1 MLLFIADGMG
11 REYREMASLVRHGE
25 PGKLAMDQLPVQRVH
40 RTGNLSGVVDSAAS
54 ATTIATG
61 VATWNGAIGVGHD
74 GRPRDGLTDVVHART
89 EGGERV
95 MGLGLVS
102 TAQLAHATPAA
113 FIAHHPNRG
122 DYPLIA
128 AQMVVSE
135 EADVMLGGGR
145 MHFGDPRTEPPTG
158 LLAHADAAL
167 VGSRGALLEAADA
180 ARAGAATPT
189 RLWGVFD
196 EDHLAWVADGPHPEI
211 PSIAEMTESAIAL
224 LDARFGA
231 WLLVVEGARIDHGG
245 HGNDLRLALAET
257 LAFDDALA
265 AALRWADGR
274 DDVSTFVVSDHETGG
289 LEWRGEM
296 PANAEPTLPPG
307 APLHTL
313 RDADLPP
320 HRWRNPAHS
329 NDDVAL
335 LATGPCAEQL
345 PEGPT
350 DHGQLHDVLRG
361 CISGQPA
368 APRARLPT
376 VDGFVDDLDTPIAAG
391 VELTLRARAD
401 EVGLSLGV
409 AAPEGGWGDDPG
421 GDWLFAIDFAPGQ
434 PEGVASLPHD
444 AADVPAVHA
453 VLRRAEGRF
462 EGCRP
467 DLIAAMPVAAFA
479 DANLYRRDVGA
490 ALLLADRAATALPM
504 SWNLGSPAVGRG
516 LQDADAGLE
525 WMLPWRVLF
534 PGGRPDDRLNMAV
547 SVLRVAPGGTAHAVI
562 PSAGEPGEGI
572 RCAPLV
578 VDGRSDLISVS
589 APPPT

>member
-1 MLLFIADGMG
+1 
-11 REYREMASLVRHGE
+11 
-25 PGKLAMDQLPVQRVH
+25 MDQLPVQRVH

-180 ARAGAATPT
+180 ARAGAATPP

-245 HGNDLRLALAET
+245 HGNDLRLAIAET

-289 LEWRGEM
+289 PEWRGEM

-320 HRWRNPAHS
+320 HRWRNPPTPTTTSRSSPPAPAPS
-329 NDDVAL
+329 S
-335 LATGPCAEQL
+335 L

-368 APRARLPT
+368 APRARLAT

-434 PEGVASLPHD
+434 PRASLRCRMTPPTSPPSTRSCD
-444 AADVPAVHA
+444 APRGASRAAGPTSS
-453 VLRRAEGRF
+453 RRCPSPPSPTPTSTAETSA
-462 EGCRP
+462 P
-467 DLIAAMPVAAFA
+467 
-479 DANLYRRDVGA
+479 
-490 ALLLADRAATALPM
+490 LLLADRAATALPM

-516 LQDADAGLE
+516 PQDADAGLE

-534 PGGRPDDRLNMAV
+534 PEA
-547 SVLRVAPGGTAHAVI
+547 APMTA
-562 PSAGEPGEGI
+562 
-572 RCAPLV
+572 
-578 VDGRSDLISVS
+578 
-589 APPPT
+589 